1 MLTILKQSH
10 NLRSLGLVNCKQL
23 FMSGTFLNNQKDRD
37 ALKPVLQHVDE
48 LVLDNNS
55 YLSDLLLLGIKST
68 LSQLRPLRFLLRC

>member
-23 FMSGTFLNNQKDRD
+23 FMSGTFLSNQKDRD

-55 YLSDLLLLGIKST
+55 YLSDLLLLRIMST
-68 LSQLRPLRFLLRC
+68 LSQLRTVRFVKVY